1 MKNLLNL
8 TLLIVLFVSCTA
20 QNTSYEDEI
29 KQFQYKLNTE
39 FADAATSP
47 LTPEDLKTFKKLDFF
62 PIAKKYNVE
71 ATIELTPFSP
81 VFEMKT
87 TSDRLP
93 LYKKYGIVT
102 FTIDGKKMQLN
113 IYQNQQLLN
122 SPEYGNLLFL
132 PFN

>member
-62 PIAKKYNVE
+62 PIAKKGSISPCVPMDAKIIFISYFLNWLGLGYQVYRSFLSFQLFNK
-71 ATIELTPFSP
+71 LT
-81 VFEMKT
+81 
-87 TSDRLP
+87 D
-93 LYKKYGIVT
+93 
-102 FTIDGKKMQLN
+102 
-113 IYQNQQLLN
+113 
-122 SPEYGNLLFL
+122 
-132 PFN
+132 